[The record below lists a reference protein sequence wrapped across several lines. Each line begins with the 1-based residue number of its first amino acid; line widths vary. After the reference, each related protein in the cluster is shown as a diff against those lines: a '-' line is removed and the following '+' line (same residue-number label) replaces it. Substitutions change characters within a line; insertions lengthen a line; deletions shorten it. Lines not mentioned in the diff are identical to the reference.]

1 MPTSVCFV
9 LPPVR
14 SKIKTQ
20 HVESLGRAWGQKY
33 RIVSA
38 ASLSTTTYDP
48 AKRGRY
54 KWVTFGQSFA
64 SYVGVDA
71 EIDRRVLGTSKI
83 MAKRS
88 KTRLS

>member
-1 MPTSVCFV
+1 MPKSVCFV

-20 HVESLGRAWGQKY
+20 HFESLGKARGQKY
-33 RIVSA
+33 RIVSV
-38 ASLSTTTYDP
+38 ASLSKTTHDP

-71 EIDRRVLGTSKI
+71 KIGRRVLGTSNI

-88 KTRLS
+88 KTRSS